1 MGHGQEVKTR
11 TEPQVEIQERGEIF
25 FFYRPKVDKEEAHSA
40 DDVQRLY
47 IVLRPES
54 GEQTVE
60 EKQDSDSGKGPGANQ
75 PGGMQKQR
83 LELFAVVAW
92 FIWNRRNKIRLKE
105 PSLDKEKIFSAAAQY
120 LSDFQLKVPMKE
132 VKAPTIKEKWSP
144 PPGESYKTN
153 YDGAVFEDTEEEGI
167 GFEKSEENKKAM
179 NSAVLLSLLFLFAG
193 CFMATANVVLIVH
206 NATFSFQD
214 VEANFAPP
222 VKGSGECGVLYMAE
236 PLDAC
241 STLTNKVE
249 KASNCSSP
257 FVLIVRGGCS
267 FEDKVRRAQ
276 TAGFKAAIVY
286 DNEDSGVLVAMAG
299 NSAGVKINAV
309 FVSKASVLAT
319 CFFVR
324 RHRIRRERPRASR
337 VREFHGM
344 SSRLVKAMPSLIF
357 TAVLEDNCTSITCAI
372 CLEDYTVGEKLR
384 ILPCRHK
391 FHALC
396 VDSWLTTWR
405 TFCPVCKRDARTNTG
420 DPPASESTPLLSA
433 SPASVASSVLSSM
446 RSSFASSSAI
456 QIAPASSQSPSVS
469 HMHSVA
475 STPYIQNSLRS
486 YRQSP
491 PMHVSRSSVDLRNA
505 SSQRSQ
511 APHFISPHSLGYP
524 SYSPYNSRFMSP
536 YIPSPSSAS
545 PSFVSSSG
553 HQQQPLHCSD
563 ICFVSS
569 IGAAKSSPVGVEPT
583 FLRSFLPQACT
594 VKLLRHDWILFD
606 IVACLHQFLCLE
618 WNLLRVELV
627 ATLRVHCSIR
637 FSFCFEVIIVVL
649 SFEVWEV
656 CLIKA

>member
-1 MGHGQEVKTR
+1 
-11 TEPQVEIQERGEIF
+11 
-25 FFYRPKVDKEEAHSA
+25 
-40 DDVQRLY
+40 
-47 IVLRPES
+47 
-54 GEQTVE
+54 
-60 EKQDSDSGKGPGANQ
+60 
-75 PGGMQKQR
+75 
-83 LELFAVVAW
+83 
-92 FIWNRRNKIRLKE
+92 
-105 PSLDKEKIFSAAAQY
+105 
-120 LSDFQLKVPMKE
+120 
-132 VKAPTIKEKWSP
+132 
-144 PPGESYKTN
+144 
-153 YDGAVFEDTEEEGI
+153 
-167 GFEKSEENKKAM
+167 M
-179 NSAVLLSLLFLFAG
+179 NSAVLLSLLFLFAK

-286 DNEDSGVLVAMAG
+286 DNEDSGVLVARLNKVLEEAVPTEEDMKILAG

-324 RHRIRRERPRASR
+324 RHRIRRARPRASH

-420 DPPASESTPLLSA
+420 DPPASESTPLLSS

-553 HQQQPLHCSD
+553 RQQHPLHCSE
-563 ICFVSS
+563 S
-569 IGAAKSSPVGVEPT
+569 AASFSP
-583 FLRSFLPQACT
+583 FASAQSLPEC
-594 VKLLRHDWILFD
+594 
-606 IVACLHQFLCLE
+606 
-618 WNLLRVELV
+618 
-627 ATLRVHCSIR
+627 
-637 FSFCFEVIIVVL
+637 
-649 SFEVWEV
+649 
-656 CLIKA
+656 

>member
-1 MGHGQEVKTR
+1 
-11 TEPQVEIQERGEIF
+11 
-25 FFYRPKVDKEEAHSA
+25 
-40 DDVQRLY
+40 
-47 IVLRPES
+47 
-54 GEQTVE
+54 
-60 EKQDSDSGKGPGANQ
+60 
-75 PGGMQKQR
+75 
-83 LELFAVVAW
+83 
-92 FIWNRRNKIRLKE
+92 
-105 PSLDKEKIFSAAAQY
+105 
-120 LSDFQLKVPMKE
+120 
-132 VKAPTIKEKWSP
+132 
-144 PPGESYKTN
+144 
-153 YDGAVFEDTEEEGI
+153 
-167 GFEKSEENKKAM
+167 M

-309 FVSKASVLAT
+309 FVSKASGEILAKYTGLTDMELWIISSFENSAWSIMAISFISLLAMSAVLAT

-553 HQQQPLHCSD
+553 HQQHPLHCSE
-563 ICFVSS
+563 S
-569 IGAAKSSPVGVEPT
+569 AASFSP
-583 FLRSFLPQACT
+583 FASAQSLPEC
-594 VKLLRHDWILFD
+594 
-606 IVACLHQFLCLE
+606 
-618 WNLLRVELV
+618 
-627 ATLRVHCSIR
+627 
-637 FSFCFEVIIVVL
+637 
-649 SFEVWEV
+649 
-656 CLIKA
+656 

>member
-1 MGHGQEVKTR
+1 
-11 TEPQVEIQERGEIF
+11 
-25 FFYRPKVDKEEAHSA
+25 
-40 DDVQRLY
+40 
-47 IVLRPES
+47 
-54 GEQTVE
+54 
-60 EKQDSDSGKGPGANQ
+60 
-75 PGGMQKQR
+75 
-83 LELFAVVAW
+83 
-92 FIWNRRNKIRLKE
+92 
-105 PSLDKEKIFSAAAQY
+105 
-120 LSDFQLKVPMKE
+120 
-132 VKAPTIKEKWSP
+132 
-144 PPGESYKTN
+144 
-153 YDGAVFEDTEEEGI
+153 
-167 GFEKSEENKKAM
+167 M

-257 FVLIVRGGCS
+257 FILIVRGGCS

-309 FVSKASVLAT
+309 FVSKASGEILAKYTGLTDMELWIISSFENSAWSIMAISFISLLAMSAVLAT

-420 DPPASESTPLLSA
+420 DPPASESTPLLSS

-446 RSSFASSSAI
+446 RSSYASSSAI

-469 HMHSVA
+469 RMHSVA

-491 PMHVSRSSVDLRNA
+491 PMHVSQSSVDLRNA

-511 APHFISPHSLGYP
+511 APYFISPHSLGYP

-553 HQQQPLHCSD
+553 RQQHPLHCSE
-563 ICFVSS
+563 S
-569 IGAAKSSPVGVEPT
+569 AASFSP
-583 FLRSFLPQACT
+583 FASAQSLPEC
-594 VKLLRHDWILFD
+594 
-606 IVACLHQFLCLE
+606 
-618 WNLLRVELV
+618 
-627 ATLRVHCSIR
+627 
-637 FSFCFEVIIVVL
+637 
-649 SFEVWEV
+649 
-656 CLIKA
+656 